1 MPVRRMSDSVV
12 LQIAARYGVTVKR
25 VREHGVPARYRG
37 PEGQGCNPAKRLLY
51 VEETEWAEIEHALHE
66 LVHII
71 VQPPWWSISKTPEE
85 IVLFQFER
93 ALANATFEDW
103 AYERVVDWQHET
115 GVTISGRY
123 PGDLCLG
130 DLKPY
135 ENQPF
140 WKYGYAL
147 CRRLGLLDARNRPT
161 YRWPDWSRIEAHK
174 NAIWK
179 HFQTRAKSP
188 LPRL

>member
-25 VREHGVPARYRG
+25 VAEHKVPERYRG
-37 PEGQGCNPAKRLLY
+37 PEGQSCNPAKRLLY
-51 VEETEWAEIEHALHE
+51 IEDTPWAEIEHPLHE

-71 VQPPWWSISKTPEE
+71 VQPPWWSIMKTPEE

-93 ALANATFEDW
+93 ALSNATLEDW

-123 PGDLCLG
+123 PGDLCLR

-135 ENQPF
+135 ENEPF
-140 WKYGYAL
+140 WTYGYAL
-147 CRRLGLLDARNRPT
+147 CRRLGILDARNRPT
-161 YRWPDWSRIEAHK
+161 YLWPDWSRIEPQK
-174 NAIWK
+174 TAIMR

-188 LPRL
+188 LPKL